1 MSAKVANPS
10 SKENVFLFIPN
21 LIGKVNKCTCL
32 LLIQCNRIYANYFG
46 ILVFILYARTP

>member
-32 LLIQCNRIYANYFG
+32 LLIQCSKFG
-46 ILVFILYARTP
+46 SVLDMVTDR